1 MKQAHL
7 DYFKSL
13 FEGTAELS
21 WNAWFPQHEAEL
33 AEELPRADFL
43 RLKFYKLDEAEKYLQ
58 EAGIRYRIDPVAA
71 RRERYYAR
79 LHPVALDAKGR
90 VNEGFLRKAYNG
102 AVGQLMDGDIEG
114 AKTTLAAFIRRVK
127 RYRVGRRMV
136 ELESMC
142 FDGEMALADGGQVIG
157 RALLEAV
164 ASVPEGND
172 LVDPAI
178 HRAKELLDQKTQ

>member
-1 MKQAHL
+1 MSPMAL
-7 DYFKSL
+7 
-13 FEGTAELS
+13 
-21 WNAWFPQHEAEL
+21 
-33 AEELPRADFL
+33 
-43 RLKFYKLDEAEKYLQ
+43 
-58 EAGIRYRIDPVAA
+58 
-71 RRERYYAR
+71 
-79 LHPVALDAKGR
+79 ALDAKGR
-90 VNEGFLRKAYNG
+90 VNEGFLRNAYNG
-102 AVGQLMDGDIEG
+102 AVGQLIDGDIEG

-142 FDGEMALADGGQVIG
+142 FDGEMALADGDQVIG